1 VTIHSSHGFGPADT
15 SNVSGS
21 GKFAADFIDVVQAL
35 LDESSLRLQARCT
48 VCGPQPQKAQARAA
62 RFGPVSLPCEV
73 SIILYG
79 PHGLTENVGEFFQ
92 DVDMYLQDPQG
103 CDWDV
108 TYCNP
113 HRLSSLDMDSCPM
126 TSELSKPGRE
136 LDQCLFQAV
145 PSESDVLEVL
155 DAHQDLPETPQ
166 PELIRSLLKR

>member
-1 VTIHSSHGFGPADT
+1 
-15 SNVSGS
+15 
-21 GKFAADFIDVVQAL
+21 
-35 LDESSLRLQARCT
+35 
-48 VCGPQPQKAQARAA
+48 
-62 RFGPVSLPCEV
+62 V

-126 TSELSKPGRE
+126 TSELSRPGTE
-136 LDQCLFQAV
+136 LDPSLFQTI

-155 DAHQDLPETPQ
+155 DAHQDPPEAPQ
-166 PELIRSLLKR
+166 PELIRSSLKR